1 MANYNDILKQ
11 WKDAHSEDERE
22 ELQDSLDEI
31 QEWLDELD
39 TDEAT
44 TPEELA
50 FQLTAYENGWF
61 IDFDKWLD
69 SILTSKIANMDDS
82 ELVALHNKACCEY
95 NYMCDYIFTDLAEM
109 LSTEGADIDVKW
121 VINRIWFGKYEGGTI
136 GYYQFDGYGNVVEDW
151 PSNLITQ
158 DICTR
163 LLREQMDELSDEAQK
178 VLEAMATELVKSGY

>member
-1 MANYNDILKQ
+1 MANYKDILKQ

-31 QEWLDELD
+31 QDWLDELD

-61 IDFDKWLD
+61 IDFDKWFD
-69 SILTSKIANMDDS
+69 SILSSKIASMDDS
-82 ELVALHNKACCEY
+82 ELVALHNQACCEY
-95 NYMCDYIFTDLAEM
+95 HYMDDYIFTDLAEM
-109 LSTEGADIDVKW
+109 LSTDDVSW
-121 VINRIWFGKYEGGTI
+121 IINRIWYGKYEGGTI
-136 GYYQFDGYGNVVEDW
+136 GYYQFNGYGNVVEDW